1 MAATRTH
8 NAPPK
13 VLGEMTPCLRALSP
27 KGAPNPFVS
36 QIRAAQVN
44 EHSKRM
50 SGRPSGE
57 PRVPSKQ
64 RFVNG
69 KTTRVA

>member
-1 MAATRTH
+1 MAANRTH

-13 VLGEMTPCLRALSP
+13 TEGGMTPCLRALSP

-50 SGRPSGE
+50 SGRPKSNE
-57 PRVPSKQ
+57 RKPARLRSDYAAE
-64 RFVNG
+64 
-69 KTTRVA
+69 VA